1 MTGEVTDQIIL
12 FSMILMRMS
21 GFVLLNP
28 VLGRRGIPGMIK
40 AGMIMILTIMI
51 YPISEITGRVP
62 VMALELV
69 LCLLKEFAIGYLIGF
84 IMQLF
89 DYVVTFAGSLIDFHM
104 GLSMASVYDPASG
117 AQVALTGSVLNIY
130 YILLFLVSY
139 GHLALMKI
147 LVTSADVVPYGQIA
161 FGPDVWNAMLVIFAE
176 CTVLAVKLAFPLI
189 AIEFLTEMGIGIL
202 MKIVP
207 QMNLFV
213 LNIQI
218 KVLMGLAVI
227 IFFIS
232 PIGDYFGRLITQMMD
247 TMQEILRL
255 TAG

>member
-130 YILLFLVSY
+130 YAFVFCGGRSSGFDENSCYISRCGPLWADSIRTGCLECDAGNFRRMY
-139 GHLALMKI
+139 GA
-147 LVTSADVVPYGQIA
+147 
-161 FGPDVWNAMLVIFAE
+161 
-176 CTVLAVKLAFPLI
+176 C
-189 AIEFLTEMGIGIL
+189 
-202 MKIVP
+202 
-207 QMNLFV
+207 
-213 LNIQI
+213 
-218 KVLMGLAVI
+218 
-227 IFFIS
+227 
-232 PIGDYFGRLITQMMD
+232 R
-247 TMQEILRL
+247 
-255 TAG
+255 

>member
-130 YILLFLVSY
+130 YMLLFFVAD

-207 QMNLFV
+207 
-213 LNIQI
+213 
-218 KVLMGLAVI
+218 
-227 IFFIS
+227 
-232 PIGDYFGRLITQMMD
+232 
-247 TMQEILRL
+247 
-255 TAG
+255 